1 MQRDNLFYIILGLIA
16 VVLIGVTIGLQI
28 MLLSG
33 RSSDQTADS
42 SDVSAQGANTANQEQ
57 TSATLNSDEGA
68 VSMVINTPTSTAVVI
83 AVEPSNAESEPTPI
97 PIEPTSTAVLPNT
110 PTEQAVDDNT
120 GAEAAVEEPPQ
131 EVVQPT
137 APPQPTELPPTEPPP
152 TAPPPTATPI
162 PTLAPTD
169 TPITPVD
176 FVFSYVDGR
185 TECKLIT
192 EVVASLFETWGWST
206 RIVRFSTMDEIFSP
220 SLYENDNPLQPD
232 LAFCYRDPEDR
243 EQFLSQNGTDLEL
256 ISSGY
261 TTVDDQKYYVLAHS
275 GLPAQLRYENPCI
288 LNFLKDLS
296 LDDATLADVSDP
308 AEWTTQNIDLV
319 TSWGT
324 CDADAQ

>member
-16 VVLIGVTIGLQI
+16 VVLIGVTIGLQL

-33 RSSDQTADS
+33 RSSEPTADS
-42 SDVSAQGANTANQEQ
+42 ADSSALESNTTNQEQ
-57 TSATLNSDEGA
+57 TSATGNSDEGA
-68 VSMVINTPTSTAVVI
+68 VSMVINTPTSTAIVI
-83 AVEPSNAESEPTPI
+83 AVEPSDSNSQPTPT
-97 PIEPTSTAVLPNT
+97 PIEPTSTAVLPNNPSADGAADANQDT
-110 PTEQAVDDNT
+110 SQS
-120 GAEAAVEEPPQ
+120 AEAAAVEPTPLP
-131 EVVQPT
+131 VQPT
-137 APPQPTELPPTEPPP
+137 EPPPTEPPP
-152 TAPPPTATPI
+152 TATPF

-169 TPITPVD
+169 TPIVPVD

-185 TECKLIT
+185 AECILVT

-206 RIVRFSTMDEIFSP
+206 RTVRFSSMDEVFSP
-220 SLYENDNPLQPD
+220 ALYENDNPMQPD

-261 TTVDDQKYYVLAHS
+261 ITVDEQKYYVLAHS

-296 LDDATLADVSDP
+296 FDDAAFTGISD
-308 AEWTTQNIDLV
+308 AAAWTTQNIDLV

-324 CDADAQ
+324 CEPEAQ